1 MYRYDQHDQT
11 LVEERADQF
20 RDQVRRRLGGTV
32 TEDEFK
38 PLRLQNG
45 LYLQL
50 HAYMLRVAIPYG
62 LLSSDQLRKLA
73 FIARHFD
80 RGYGHFTTR
89 QNIQYNWI
97 SLTDMPS
104 ILDELASVEMHA
116 IQTSGNCIRNIT
128 SDPYAGVA
136 KDEIEDP
143 RPYCEIMRQWSTFH
157 PEFAFLP
164 RKFKIAVTGATTD
177 RAAIAVHD
185 IGIRIVRND
194 AGEVGFAF
202 YVGGGQGRTPLLAP
216 LIKGFVEKKHL
227 LSYLEAILRVYNRYG
242 RRDNKFKARIK
253 IQVKALGAEEFA
265 RQVEEEWLQIKDS
278 TLELPD
284 EEIERMKAFF
294 APPQYEKLTNGDTRV
309 SAALLAKDRS
319 FLRWVER
326 NVFEHKVPGYAIVA
340 LSLKSDKRPPGDTTD
355 DQMDRIAD
363 LADRYSLGLLRV
375 THRQNLVFS
384 DVKLKDLPA
393 LFAELEALDL
403 ATPNVETITDIVAC
417 PGLDYCSLA
426 NARSISVASAV
437 QKRFAELDRVY
448 DIGRVTLNISGCINA
463 CGHHHVGHIGVLGI
477 DKQGAEFYQLM
488 LGGNHEDDASLGKVL
503 GPALTHDEI
512 APAVER
518 VLAKYVELRTSKDE
532 TFLATYRRVGA
543 EPFKTAA
550 YPDGEVR
557 WL

>member
-1 MYRYDQHDQT
+1 MYQYDEHDRT
-11 LVEERADQF
+11 LVEERAVQF
-20 RDQVRRRLGGTV
+20 RDQVRRRLGGSV

-97 SLTDMPS
+97 ALTDVPS
-104 ILDELASVEMHA
+104 ILDELAAVEMHA
-116 IQTSGNCIRNIT
+116 IQTSGNCVRNIT
-128 SDPYAGVA
+128 SDPLAGVA
-136 KDEIEDP
+136 NDEIEDP
-143 RPYCEIMRQWSTFH
+143 RPYCEVMRQWSTFH

-164 RKFKIAVTGATTD
+164 RKFKIAITGAKSD

-185 IGIRIVRND
+185 IGIRIVENAER
-194 AGEVGFAF
+194 EIGFAF

-216 LIKGFVEKKHL
+216 LIKPFVEKRDL
-227 LSYLEAILRVYNRYG
+227 LSYTEAILRVYNRYG

-265 RQVEEEWLQIKDS
+265 RQVEEEWNLIKDS
-278 TLELPD
+278 ALELPLD
-284 EEIERMKAFF
+284 EIERMKAFF
-294 APPQYEKLTNGDTRV
+294 APPPYEKLTNGDTKV
-309 SAALLAKDRS
+309 GAALLAKDRG

-326 NVFEHKVPGYAIVA
+326 NVTPHKVPGYAVVS

-355 DQMDRIAD
+355 DQMDAIAD

-384 DVKLKDLPA
+384 DVLLRDLPA
-393 LFAELEALDL
+393 LHRELEALDL

-426 NARSISVASAV
+426 NARSISVAAAV
-437 QKRFAELDRVY
+437 QERFKELERVY
-448 DIGRVTLNISGCINA
+448 DIGKVTLNISGCINA
-463 CGHHHVGHIGVLGI
+463 CGHHHVGNIGVLGI

-488 LGGNHEDDASLGKVL
+488 LGGNHADDASLGKVL

-518 VLAKYVELRTSKDE
+518 VLTRYVELRTSAAE
-532 TFLATYRRVGA
+532 TFLETYRRLGA
-543 EPFKTAA
+543 EPFKEAA
-550 YPDGEVR
+550 YGAH
-557 WL
+557 